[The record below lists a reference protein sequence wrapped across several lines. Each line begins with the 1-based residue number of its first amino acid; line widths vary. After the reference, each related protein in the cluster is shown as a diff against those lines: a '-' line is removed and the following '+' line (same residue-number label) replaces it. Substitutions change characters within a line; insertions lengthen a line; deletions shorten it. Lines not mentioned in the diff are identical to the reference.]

1 MTKTFLA
8 GVIGAALIL
17 SPLTF
22 AQRPDNAQTARSS
35 EQASWNGSDPE
46 VQQAI
51 AFERA
56 KDRAA
61 DLQARLEA
69 RLPSV
74 DNSSADRRMDDS
86 TPGNQVRD
94 PGPNHSKAAPVKKDE

>member
-1 MTKTFLA
+1 MIKTFLA
-8 GVIGAALIL
+8 GVIGTALIV

-22 AQRPDNAQTARSS
+22 AQRQDNAQTTRSS
-35 EQASWNGSDPE
+35 EQASRNGTGAG

-61 DLQARLEA
+61 QRQARLEA
-69 RLPSV
+69 RHPSV
-74 DNSSADRRMDDS
+74 DNSNADRMMDDS
-86 TPGNQVRD
+86 KPGNQLRD
-94 PGPNHSKAAPVKKDE
+94 PGPSPVKKDK

>member
-1 MTKTFLA
+1 MTKNFLA
-8 GVIGAALIL
+8 GVIGTALIF

-22 AQRPDNAQTARSS
+22 AQRPDNAQTERTSQ
-35 EQASWNGSDPE
+35 QASRNRTDSG

-61 DLQARLEA
+61 QRQARLEA
-69 RLPSV
+69 RHPSV
-74 DNSSADRRMDDS
+74 DYSNADRMMDDS
-86 TPGNQVRD
+86 TPGKQLRD
-94 PGPNHSKAAPVKKDE
+94 PGPGQVKKDK